1 LSYPIAKEVDGRKD
15 RKKKL
20 EITPPFLEEEKNFI
34 HVFLG

>member
-15 RKKKL
+15 RKKNWKS
-20 EITPPFLEEEKNFI
+20 PPFLEEEKNFI